1 MADKT
6 PKLTPEEQ
14 AAQDAHTATRAA
26 EQSWASRIEERLV
39 ALEDKVGLKKAN
51 EKAAEADNG
60 EES

>member
-26 EQSWASRIEERLV
+26 EQSWASRIEERLA
-39 ALEDKVGLKKAN
+39 ALEDKTGPTKAK
-51 EKAAEADNG
+51 KAAEADNG